1 MKAMHLVTPDGQ
13 VFRGPEAIVRALATR
28 PILVWVRSLYYLPGL
43 RQIVNWIYAFFAAN
57 RYRFWGKTLSLE
69 GCDSHACHI
78 HGT

>member
-1 MKAMHLVTPDGQ
+1 MHLVTPDGQ

-28 PILVWVRSLYYLPGL
+28 PIFSWVKPVYYLPGL

-57 RYRFWGKTLSLE
+57 RYRFWGKTPLPRE
-69 GCDSHACHI
+69 CDSGTCQI